1 MGWKVDINCD
11 MGESFGNYVLGSDA
25 ELLDYVSSANIAC
38 GFHAG
43 DPLVMART
51 VKLAVE
57 KGVAIGAHPSYPDL
71 QGFGRRKLDMTPDEI
86 EAAILYQIGA
96 LDGFARAANT
106 RLSHVKAHGALY
118 NVAAAEPAI
127 ARAYARAVARYN
139 PDLALVCLATSPAM
153 IEEGQKA
160 GLRVWREAFADRAY
174 NADGSLV
181 SRRIAGSLI
190 TDPAQSAAQ
199 VVQLVK
205 QGQVLAADGT
215 TLQLQADTICI
226 HGDGPTAPAIA
237 RALRERLAQEEIEI
251 AAPVFQTLAH

>member
-11 MGESFGNYVLGSDA
+11 MGESFGHYTLGNDA

-43 DPLVMART
+43 DPVVMART
-51 VKLAVE
+51 VKLALE
-57 KGVAIGAHPSYPDL
+57 KKVAIGAHPSYPDL
-71 QGFGRRKLDMTPDEI
+71 QGFGRRRLDMTPDEV

-96 LDGFARAANT
+96 LDGFARAAGAKLT
-106 RLSHVKAHGALY
+106 HVKSHGAMY
-118 NVAAAEPAI
+118 NTAAFEPAL
-127 ARAYARAVARYN
+127 ARAYAQAVARYN

-160 GLRVWREAFADRAY
+160 GLRVLREAFADRAY
-174 NADGSLV
+174 NSDGSLV

-199 VVQLVK
+199 VVRLVK
-205 QGQVLAADGT
+205 QGQVVAADGT
-215 TLQLQADTICI
+215 ILQLQADTICV
-226 HGDGPTAPAIA
+226 HGDGPTAPAIV
-237 RALRERLAQEEIEI
+237 RALRERLAQEDIEI
-251 AAPVFQTLAH
+251 AAPVLQAV